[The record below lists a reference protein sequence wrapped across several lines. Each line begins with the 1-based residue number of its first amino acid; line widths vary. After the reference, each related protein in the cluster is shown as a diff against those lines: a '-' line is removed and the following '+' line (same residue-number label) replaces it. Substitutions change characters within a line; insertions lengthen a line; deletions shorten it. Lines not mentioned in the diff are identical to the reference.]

1 MAQIEAVSA
10 PVSRTGASRRGHNV
24 LRAFFLADLLALS
37 LAGLA
42 TGAFVLETSG
52 IEQLGTHMA
61 VNAGIGAILLFW
73 FRSQGHYR
81 ARHALANMVRPVL
94 LGTSLAF
101 LVASTLHVTLDETR
115 LSTATLGFW
124 MLAPTLL
131 VVLRWLTRSALIASR
146 DWHQPVTLLSA
157 APVAADRA
165 SILARN
171 DDHGLKVVQT
181 IDLSAF
187 DGLDDAALS
196 ARLDALAGRAI
207 FLAPDEVT
215 QPIANRIVARLSARG
230 AAFYYQPCMGPT
242 PTQNVDILDYP
253 PAEGFVFQIADSL
266 DRPVAQRLKRAFDV
280 AASGAALVVLSPLF
294 ALFARLI
301 RRDGGPALF
310 SQPRVGRDGT
320 VFECL
325 KFRTMVVDAETRLAE
340 LLARDPAKAAE
351 WETYQK
357 LADDPRITRTGRFL
371 RATSLDELP
380 QLINVLKGEMSLV
393 GPRPMTVE
401 QRQLYGAR
409 LESYVR
415 MRPGLTGM
423 WQVNGRNTTSFAE
436 RARLDDWYAR
446 NWSLWRDA
454 VILVRTVREVLL
466 SGGR

>member
-1 MAQIEAVSA
+1 MTQIGAVSS
-10 PVSRTGASRRGHNV
+10 PASRSGAAARTHNV
-24 LRAFFLADLLALS
+24 LRSFFLADLLALS

-42 TGAFVLETSG
+42 TGLFVIETSG
-52 IEQLGTHMA
+52 REQLQPHIA
-61 VNAGIGAILLFW
+61 VSAGISALLLLW
-73 FRSQGHYR
+73 FRSRGHYR

-94 LGTSLAF
+94 SGAMLGFLA
-101 LVASTLHVTLDETR
+101 ASTLHVTMDETA

-124 MLAPTLL
+124 IIAPILI
-131 VVLRWLTRSALIASR
+131 VMLRWLTRSALIASR
-146 DWHQPVTLLSA
+146 DWHQPVTLISA

-165 SILARN
+165 SILSRN

-181 IDLSAF
+181 IDLSVF
-187 DGLDDAALS
+187 EGLDDAALS
-196 ARLDALAGRAI
+196 ARLDTLAPRAI
-207 FLAPDEVT
+207 FLAPDENT
-215 QPIANRIVARLSARG
+215 QTIANRIVARLSARG
-230 AAFYYQPCMGPT
+230 AAYYYQPCMGPT
-242 PTQNVDILDYP
+242 PTQNVDLLDYP

-266 DRPVAQRLKRAFDV
+266 DRPLARTFKRVFDV
-280 AASGAALVVLSPLF
+280 AAAGAGLIVLSPVF
-294 ALFARLI
+294 ALFALLI

-310 SQPRVGRDGT
+310 AQERVGREGE
-320 VFECL
+320 VFDCL
-325 KFRTMVVDAETRLAE
+325 KFRTMVVDAEARLAD
-340 LLARDPAKAAE
+340 LLANDPKKAAE

-357 LADDPRITRTGRFL
+357 LDDDPRITPAGRFL

-401 QRQLYGAR
+401 QQELYGAR